1 MQFIE
6 KHMQR
11 IMLICGLF
19 TCTMVFA
26 LIAPQMA
33 LELAF
38 GQSLQGALAEIIVRS
53 WGAIVTLIGA
63 MLIYGAYAVEHRNLT
78 LVVAAVSKLVFVGLV
93 LSIGNQYLEQAAL
106 TIAFDGAMAVV
117 FILYL
122 VGRKNQGVDV

>member
-1 MQFIE
+1 MQFIG
-6 KHMQR
+6 KNIQW

-26 LIAPQMA
+26 FIAPQMA
-33 LELAF
+33 LELTF

-53 WGAIVTLIGA
+53 WGAIITLIGA
-63 MLIYGAYAVEHRNLT
+63 MLIYGAYSVKHRNLT
-78 LVVAAVSKLVFVGLV
+78 LVVAAVSKLIFIGLV
-93 LSIGNQYLEQAAL
+93 LSIGNQYLEKAAL

-122 VGRKNQGVDV
+122 LGPKSQSVDV